1 MFFLRC
7 SFAHK
12 LRKAAVLA
20 TLLQPSKLLLEN
32 SLVKF
37 GLCEALY
44 PNTERIGGGA
54 ADLKRHRQDMTRHDK
69 TIPTIP
75 AFALGRV
82 EVEK

>member
-1 MFFLRC
+1 
-7 SFAHK
+7 
-12 LRKAAVLA
+12 
-20 TLLQPSKLLLEN
+20 LEN

-44 PNTERIGGGA
+44 PNTERLGGGA
-54 ADLKRHRQDMTRHDK
+54 ADLKRQTRHDK